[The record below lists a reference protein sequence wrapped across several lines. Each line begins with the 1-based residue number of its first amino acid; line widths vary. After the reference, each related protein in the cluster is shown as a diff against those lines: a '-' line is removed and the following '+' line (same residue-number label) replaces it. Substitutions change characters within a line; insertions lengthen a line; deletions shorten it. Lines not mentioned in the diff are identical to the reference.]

1 MSKYSDGPV
10 APRIGAY
17 LETKYLAHAQPV
29 LTFQKFALVRPIPAN
44 KGQTIKM
51 RRALPFALATTAITE
66 GVRPS
71 AQSLAYQDV
80 SFTLQQYGAWT
91 SFTDQIQDT
100 HEDPVLNDLAV
111 LSGEQ
116 GAETVEKVLIGNII
130 GGTTYIFSNGVSRG
144 SVNTKVTLNTQRK
157 ATRLLKNARAKKI
170 TKILSGSVNIGT
182 KPVEASFVAIAHTDL
197 EADIRG
203 ISGFKAVAEYG
214 SMQPLC
220 PEEIGCVEDVRYILS
235 QNLTPWTGGSA
246 GGTPGG
252 LVVTT
257 NSTNADVYPI
267 LYFGEEAYG
276 CTPLKGQNA
285 VDLKIMKP
293 GEARYG
299 DELGQWGSFGWKTYH
314 ASGIL
319 NQNWIVRAEVAATL
333 L

>member
-1 MSKYSDGPV
+1 
-10 APRIGAY
+10 
-17 LETKYLAHAQPV
+17 
-29 LTFQKFALVRPIPAN
+29 
-44 KGQTIKM
+44 
-51 RRALPFALATTAITE
+51 
-66 GVRPS
+66 
-71 AQSLAYQDV
+71 
-80 SFTLQQYGAWT
+80 
-91 SFTDQIQDT
+91 
-100 HEDPVLNDLAV
+100 
-111 LSGEQ
+111 
-116 GAETVEKVLIGNII
+116 
-130 GGTTYIFSNGVSRG
+130 
-144 SVNTKVTLNTQRK
+144 
-157 ATRLLKNARAKKI
+157 
-170 TKILSGSVNIGT
+170 
-182 KPVEASFVAIAHTDL
+182 
-197 EADIRG
+197 
-203 ISGFKAVAEYG
+203 
-214 SMQPLC
+214 MQPLC
-220 PEEIGCVEDVRYILS
+220 AEEIGSVEDVRYILS

-276 CTPLKGQNA
+276 CTPLKGQDA